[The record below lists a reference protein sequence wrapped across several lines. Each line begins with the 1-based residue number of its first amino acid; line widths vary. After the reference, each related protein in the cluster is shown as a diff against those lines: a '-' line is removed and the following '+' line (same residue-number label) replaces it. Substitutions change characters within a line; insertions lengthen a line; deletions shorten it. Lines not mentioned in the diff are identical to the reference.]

1 MEGEQ
6 LEEKKGK
13 DDLITWCSLLI
24 TLPHVKKIAALM
36 DHSLAEDIEV
46 CFVMYSFFKGH
57 IEVVK
62 PEKEM
67 IKFGF

>member
-1 MEGEQ
+1 
-6 LEEKKGK
+6 
-13 DDLITWCSLLI
+13 
-24 TLPHVKKIAALM
+24 M

-46 CFVMYSFFKGH
+46 CFVVYSFFKGH

-67 IKFGF
+67 IQFGFLI